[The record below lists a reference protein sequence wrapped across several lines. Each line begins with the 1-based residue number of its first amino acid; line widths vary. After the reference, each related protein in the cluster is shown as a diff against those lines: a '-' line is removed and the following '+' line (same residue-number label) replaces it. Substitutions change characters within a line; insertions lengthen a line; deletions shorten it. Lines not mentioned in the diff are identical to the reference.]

1 MKRFPKTGLRGIA
14 MREAA
19 PDLMLSINL
28 VRAALDAKI
37 NSVPGAERKWIDV
50 EAVYED
56 RVVICLDARYWSYPY
71 TIAGT
76 TVAIGEPQEVIET
89 FEAVLK
95 ESVPIRVAE
104 ASGQPA
110 GLVWDAVLIRSGI
123 SASNVLYSDQMLRE
137 AAPLFDGARIY
148 AKSDDQ
154 HLKGTGGRDIRQLV
168 GWVENPRFVEA
179 AGTDTGR
186 IEASIRLPGLAETTR
201 SLLVEAIAAGQTD
214 LVGLSIDA
222 AGKATTRMVEGKRT
236 KVAASITSVDSVD
249 LIVEPGAG
257 GRLIRLVEAAPDTTT
272 TDEEADMKLRE
283 KMLRYVEA
291 KTPARYAALNPETV
305 SDDELETA
313 YREACALDVKPAPS
327 TADAIGD
334 VEERI
339 RMIEARVLA
348 RATIAG
354 CNLPAVAK
362 ERLQG
367 DFERRDR
374 FVEADVATAITSERE
389 YLARFSE
396 SGRVQVGGFPNI
408 ELADRSVAIA
418 GMFDAFFDPQ
428 HKDHHSV
435 QSFRECYVEVTGD
448 RRVTGRLENC
458 DMSRMR
464 ESLGARFREAAMDS
478 GTFALALGD
487 SITRRML
494 ADYRTPSQYDI
505 WTMLANVVP
514 VSDFRTQERT
524 RWGGFGDLPAVAEGA
539 DYLDGGIPDDEMAS
553 YKAAKTGRLSR
564 ITMEMIRND
573 DVGIVRQ
580 IPVKLSRAAKRTL
593 AKFVLD
599 MIRTNPVIYDGKAL
613 FHVDHGN
620 LGTAALDA
628 ASWAAARLAVMA
640 QTEAGSN
647 DRLGIPPK
655 NLWVPAGLEETAFD
669 LFKQRGVNNDQSF
682 IQTQAPTVI
691 PVWYWTDPNDWAA
704 SADKLDIPSVE
715 VGFLDGNQEP
725 EIFVQD
731 SPTMG
736 SLFANDT
743 LTYKIRHIYGGTVTD
758 FRGVYKA
765 VKA

>member
-1 MKRFPKTGLRGIA
+1 MKLPPKEGLRGIA

-19 PDLMLSINL
+19 PDLMLTINL

-56 RVVICLDARYWSYPY
+56 RVVICLEARYWSYPY

-76 TVAIGEPQEVIET
+76 SVVIGEPQEVIET

-95 ESVPIRVAE
+95 ESAPIHIVE
-104 ASGQPA
+104 AAGQPA
-110 GLVWDAVLIRSGI
+110 GLVWDAVLIRAGI

-137 AAPLFDGARIY
+137 AAPLFEGARIY

-179 AGTDTGR
+179 AGADTGR

-201 SLLVEAIAAGQTD
+201 ALLVEAIAAGQTD

-291 KTPARYAALNPETV
+291 KNPAGYAALDPATV

-313 YREACALDVKPAPS
+313 YREACAIDAKPTPS
-327 TADAIGD
+327 TAVIGD

-339 RMIEARVLA
+339 RMIEARAVA
-348 RATIAG
+348 RTAING
-354 CNLPAVAK
+354 SNLPTPAK
-362 ERLQG
+362 ERLLS
-367 DFERRDR
+367 DFERRER
-374 FVEADVATAITSERE
+374 FVEADVATAITGERE
-389 YLARFSE
+389 YLARFTE

-418 GMFDAFFDPQ
+418 GMFDAFFDPA
-428 HKDHHSV
+428 HKEHRNV

-494 ADYRTPSQYDI
+494 ADYRTPSQYDV
-505 WTMLANVVP
+505 WALLANVVR
-514 VSDFRTQERT
+514 VDDFRTQERT

-539 DYLDGGIPDDEMAS
+539 DYLDGGVPDDEMAT
-553 YKAAKTGRLSR
+553 YKAAKNGRLSR

-573 DVGIVRQ
+573 DVGMVRQ

-593 AKFVLD
+593 SKFVLD

-647 DRLGIPPK
+647 ERLGIPPK

-669 LFKQRGVNNDQSF
+669 LFKQRGLNNDQSF

-691 PVWYWTDPNDWAA
+691 PVWYWTDANDWAA
-704 SADKLDIPSVE
+704 SADKQDIPSVE

-743 LTYKIRHIYGGTVTD
+743 LTYKIRHIYGGAVTD
-758 FRGVYKA
+758 YRGMYKA